1 MYITLETCREGYVP
15 DQCGNTMT
23 VGELIQY
30 LSQFD
35 EDAKVFYSNDNGY
48 TYGPVRRYDIYD
60 DCYIGPYSRDGSKLT
75 FEGRFAKLFI
85 EKVYH

>member
-1 MYITLETCREGYVP
+1 MSYITLETKREGYAP

-48 TYGPVRRYDIYD
+48 TYGSIKDYQIQEEYEEDED
-60 DCYIGPYSRDGSKLT
+60 DENL
-75 FEGRFAKLFI
+75 
-85 EKVYH
+85 